1 MAEPLPVLD
10 PRLRAA
16 LDAFYGT
23 EWPGLISDGI
33 LARSIIDKMA
43 RAIDAAD
50 AVRVGTYVAPTP
62 EPATPIIPNPAVP
75 PISKL
80 THCPLSREAAHLR
93 ATGRLGKGGRSLAWA
108 GALVVV
114 RDGAGRPLAP
124 LALPNVKPRPVLGLK
139 RFSPASRPARAVD
152 AVERGVGA

>member
-1 MAEPLPVLD
+1 MAEPLAGLD
-10 PRLRAA
+10 PRVRAA

-75 PISKL
+75 PTS
-80 THCPLSREAAHLR
+80 
-93 ATGRLGKGGRSLAWA
+93 
-108 GALVVV
+108 
-114 RDGAGRPLAP
+114 
-124 LALPNVKPRPVLGLK
+124 N
-139 RFSPASRPARAVD
+139 
-152 AVERGVGA
+152 